1 MLANLRALFGGV
13 VDITFFR
20 SGPESLPASQALL
33 AIVVV
38 LFIAVSVVMSALV
51 SLPVADALAGAVLGS
66 VVMLA
71 WFRAALAIANK
82 RERFLQTCT
91 AIFGVNLV
99 FQPALVPL
107 AGALKPYFEKADPT
121 VAPPAARSIR
131 ACWRETDWLAS
142 PSRASSHSG
151 SRPIRMTGP
160 ADSNVE
166 ELPDVVVACVG
177 GGSNA
182 IGAFNA
188 FLDEEGVQL
197 FGVEAA
203 GDGVDTER
211 HAATLSK
218 GRIGVLHGMK
228 SYVLQTE
235 DGQVQEAHSTT
246 CQGGE
251 E

>member
-13 VDITFFR
+13 VDITLFR

-121 VAPPAARSIR
+121 VAPPAALMLVTTVLGIWAFIVEVRIVKAAFEVS
-131 ACWRETDWLAS
+131 WL
-142 PSRASSHSG
+142 
-151 SRPIRMTGP
+151 
-160 ADSNVE
+160 
-166 ELPDVVVACVG
+166 G
-177 GGSNA
+177 GVLLI
-182 IGAFNA
+182 IGEFFAA
-188 FLDEEGVQL
+188 VLVSTLL
-197 FGVEAA
+197 FGTAA
-203 GDGVDTER
+203 KG
-211 HAATLSK
+211 AA
-218 GRIGVLHGMK
+218 
-228 SYVLQTE
+228 
-235 DGQVQEAHSTT
+235 
-246 CQGGE
+246 
-251 E
+251 